1 MMKYQTPLAKAR
13 GLGSAK
19 TGTHHWWMQRVTAV
33 ALIPLSF
40 WLILFIQQLFNVSYT
55 EIKQWLSSPS
65 NLTLLLS
72 WSFVSFYHAAIGL
85 QVVIE
90 DYLSPEWLKITLVW
104 LVKLAFFGGAITAL
118 VFAIRIA
125 VLAG

>member
-1 MMKYQTPLAKAR
+1 MEYRTPLAKAR

-19 TGTHHWWMQRVTAV
+19 SGTTHWWMQRVTAV

-40 WLILFIQQLFNVSYT
+40 WLILFINQLFNASYVD
-55 EIKQWLSSPS
+55 IKQWLISPV
-65 NLTLLLS
+65 NFTLLLA
-72 WSFVSFYHAAIGL
+72 WAFTGFYHAALGL

-90 DYLSPEWLKITLVW
+90 DYVNPDWLKIVLVW
-104 LVKLAFFGGAITAL
+104 IIKLTFTGMAIASL

-125 VLAG
+125 ISAG

>member
-1 MMKYQTPLAKAR
+1 MDYRSPLAKVR

-19 TGTHHWWMQRVTAV
+19 TGTAHWWMQRVTAA

-40 WLILFIQQLFNVSYT
+40 WLITFLDLSIHAPYQQTVD
-55 EIKQWLSSPS
+55 WLASPL
-65 NLTLLLS
+65 NTVCIVAWILA
-72 WSFVSFYHAAIGL
+72 VFYHAALGL

-90 DYLSPEWLKITLVW
+90 DYVAAEGLKIVSVW
-104 LVKLAFFGGAITAL
+104 AVNLAFLFLGIAAL
-118 VFAIRIA
+118 IAVFRI